1 MAILTQ
7 YIGGCIIMINRI
19 KKYIASIVAGVMLFV
34 HTVNAFAASDIQD
47 EEVINYEVNSDE
59 LDNIVDELD
68 EELTRDVLKEN
79 FNNLSEE
86 AKQVFLNEIKYD
98 EELLNFHKEIAIGT
112 LRNIWK
118 QAGWI

>member
-1 MAILTQ
+1 
-7 YIGGCIIMINRI
+7 MINRI

-34 HTVNAFAASDIQD
+34 PTVNVFAASDIQD